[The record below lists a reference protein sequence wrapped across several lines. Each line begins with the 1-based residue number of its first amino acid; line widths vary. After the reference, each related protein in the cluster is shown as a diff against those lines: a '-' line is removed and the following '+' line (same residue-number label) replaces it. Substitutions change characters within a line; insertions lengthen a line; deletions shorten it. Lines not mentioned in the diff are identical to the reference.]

1 MFRAWRND
9 EDSKGW
15 ITFEG
20 LSEYGGDGFDT
31 SSGTYTV
38 PEDGIYIFGL
48 QARSGNRRTWNRIN
62 YYKTN
67 TVAQT
72 VVTDGNAKD
81 NWNNFGTTWTDTLK
95 KGDKVCLKVFHGTV
109 DGYLNW
115 YGGEF
120 VYLLISKIRQKFDIV
135 LFTTYTYK
143 IN

>member
-1 MFRAWRND
+1 MQEPTKPVMFRAWRND

-72 VVTDGNAKD
+72 VVADGNAKD
-81 NWNNFGTTWTDTLK
+81 NWNNLGTTWTDTLK

-115 YGGEF
+115 WG
-120 VYLLISKIRQKFDIV
+120 VRIIA
-135 LFTTYTYK
+135 
-143 IN
+143 N

>member
-1 MFRAWRND
+1 MFAAWIRNNPYHREIKD
-9 EDSKGW
+9 W
-15 ITFEG
+15 ITFEA
-20 LSEYGGDGFDT
+20 LTEYRGGGFDK

-81 NWNNFGTTWTDTLK
+81 NWNNLGTTWTDTLK

-115 YGGEF
+115 WG
-120 VYLLISKIRQKFDIV
+120 VRIIA
-135 LFTTYTYK
+135 
-143 IN
+143 N